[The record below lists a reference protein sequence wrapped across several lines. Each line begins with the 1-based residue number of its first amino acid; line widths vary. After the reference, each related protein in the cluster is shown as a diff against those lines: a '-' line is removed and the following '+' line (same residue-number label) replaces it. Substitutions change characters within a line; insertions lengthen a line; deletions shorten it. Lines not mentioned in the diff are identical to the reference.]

1 MEAGETGVELDTGA
15 ELVDTGETGVELD
28 AGAELVDAAGELLDD
43 GA

>member
-1 MEAGETGVELDTGA
+1 MELDTGA